1 MKNKTYHTVET
12 ISKSNIKIVDRGKM
26 DATNKQIHDPSLDF
40 PGLAQAA
47 GLLNCLFTIITPD

>member
-26 DATNKQIHDPSLDF
+26 DTTNKQIDDPSLDF
-40 PGLAQAA
+40 PGLVQAA
-47 GLLNCLFTIITPD
+47 GLLNCLFTFITPD